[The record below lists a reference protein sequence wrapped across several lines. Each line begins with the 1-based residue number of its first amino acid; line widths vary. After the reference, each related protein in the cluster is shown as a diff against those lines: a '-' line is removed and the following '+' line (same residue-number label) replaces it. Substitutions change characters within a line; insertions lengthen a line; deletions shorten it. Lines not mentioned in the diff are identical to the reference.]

1 MKKLNNPKEKATP
14 QSLGKTKSFSVSL
27 AEGVSLGKF
36 KEFSVSLAK
45 RI

>member
-1 MKKLNNPKEKATP
+1 MKKLNNLKEKVTP
-14 QSLGKTKSFSVSL
+14 RSL